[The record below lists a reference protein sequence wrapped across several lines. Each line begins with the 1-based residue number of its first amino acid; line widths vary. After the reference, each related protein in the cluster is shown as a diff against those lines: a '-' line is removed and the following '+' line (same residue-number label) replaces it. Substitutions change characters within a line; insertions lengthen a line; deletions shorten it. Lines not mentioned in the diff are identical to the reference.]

1 MQPENSGRR
10 LDLELNFT
18 IDEAFSSRCEPIGAR
33 AVNERCRRR
42 GRNLRNGLEPLQYFF
57 PDLAGGLAGKRHAA
71 MSAL

>member
-1 MQPENSGRR
+1 MTPEDSGRR

-18 IDEAFSSRCEPIGAR
+18 IDDAFSSCCEPIGAR
-33 AVNERCRRR
+33 AVHERRRWR

-57 PDLAGGLAGKRHAA
+57 PDLAGGLVGKPHTA

>member
-33 AVNERCRRR
+33 AANERCRRR
-42 GRNLRNGLEPLQYFF
+42 GRNLRSGLDRQQYFF
-57 PDLAGGLAGKRHAA
+57 PDLAGGLAGKLHTA
-71 MSAL
+71 MSAV